1 MSSSKIEDRI
11 PTTAGWLYGFWK
23 ICGSIAISP
32 ERRHTGY
39 FPGAR
44 QEPLT
49 HKVLIWLNTFAATF
63 TDAFQP
69 ERNSK
74 QQDFY
79 DNFW

>member
-49 HKVLIWLNTFAATF
+49 HKVLIWLSTFAAAF

-74 QQDFY
+74 RQDFY